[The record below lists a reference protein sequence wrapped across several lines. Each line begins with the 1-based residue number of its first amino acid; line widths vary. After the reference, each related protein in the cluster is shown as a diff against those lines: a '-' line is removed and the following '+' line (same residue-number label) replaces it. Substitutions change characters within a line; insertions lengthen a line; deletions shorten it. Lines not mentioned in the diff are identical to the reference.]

1 MTEFFTVQQLLT
13 LLVRLVSVTVGSVGF
28 AMMFRTPPRKLP
40 AATLGGMLTYIAYEI
55 TIISGGG
62 IMAASFFAAVVMAL
76 FSEIFARLMRTPAI
90 LFLLSCLIT
99 IVPGNALYN
108 AMHSLLV
115 YDRDT
120 LLANAVTVFET
131 VLGISVG
138 LGVASIA
145 IGIVLQVISGA
156 KKRHRS

>member
-1 MTEFFTVQQLLT
+1 MLPITQEQLLT

-28 AMMFRTPPRKLP
+28 AMMFRTPPKKLP
-40 AATLGGMLTYIAYEI
+40 AATLGCMLTYIAYEM
-55 TIISGGG
+55 TLLLGGG
-62 IMAASFFAAVVMAL
+62 IMSASFFAAAVMAL
-76 FSEIFARLMRTPAI
+76 FSEVFARIMRTPTI

-108 AMHSLLV
+108 AMQSLLV
-115 YDRDT
+115 YDRET
-120 LLANAVTVFET
+120 LISNAVTVFET

-145 IGIVLQVISGA
+145 IGIVLQVIKA
-156 KKRHRS
+156 VKAHNNE